1 MAAER
6 SLGELKRAIKALD
19 VPPERLA
26 QCIER
31 PDYEQLYIEAS
42 ANVSQQKKKAAE
54 EARDAA
60 ERAARTA
67 SGGGAGASGGGGGGG
82 GRGGGGGGGGSGDG
96 GGLPSLQTCLLVA
109 IAAWYAYSAFGF
121 GGGGGFDDDEGDGL
135 ALSDDDYLRGRV
147 REVRSHDAFK
157 GLLAQH
163 RDETGLPVLVDFYSS
178 WCGPCRMIAPAFKQL
193 AAEMQGRAVFAK
205 VDVNRNQE
213 SSAACGVRAMPTFQ
227 LYLDGR
233 VQESFSGADARRL
246 RHSATRLADQAERQG
261 TYVGREV
268 GAASLAVFYRRH
280 DAAKVSEA
288 ATLAA
293 QYNRSTAKLIKLL
306 RKKYGDAPEATP
318 RAAPAEPEP
327 EPEPAAEE
335 SGAAARARRQG
346 APREGGGEA
355 AGAGAAGGAAARLTT
370 RELET
375 ELRLRRGGGAAAEA
389 GAGAGAE
396 DDEEDEDEDEDGGL
410 FVPEAPHSSAAAPL
424 KVVVLG
430 GGPAGLSAAI
440 YAARAGLRPV
450 VVAPSFGGQLQ
461 GKGVDVENFPGVS
474 QATGP
479 GLVRLMRRQA
489 AVFGAL
495 MLSDVAAEVG
505 LGNRG
510 SQGRGEPFTVR
521 LNGSTAPLHV
531 RALIVATG
539 ANSRWL
545 GVAGEAEYRGGGVS
559 SCATCDGFLFRGKPV
574 LVVGGGD
581 SAAEEALLLA
591 RTSSSVTLVH
601 RRAALRASR
610 AAWAQSARW
619 CRHSSAA
626 RGALTSHTPLD
637 LHEALSVRSQRAHA
651 LPTPRLPTP
660 RLPTPRLACPHPASP
675 HSGRALADRVLAHRS
690 IRVLWNAS
698 VTRFEGAGG
707 ALTHARVRTQA
718 PAADGGG
725 ALQLTETLLEVHAAC
740 SPSPHGTLY
749 RTLHGHSAR
758 HAHGM
763 HTTCALTQW
772 ALCVHACR

>member
-1 MAAER
+1 MAAEL
-6 SLGELKRAIKALD
+6 SLGELKRAIRALD

-67 SGGGAGASGGGGGGG
+67 GGGGGGASGGGGGGG
-82 GRGGGGGGGGSGDG
+82 RRGGGGGGGGSGDG

-121 GGGGGFDDDEGDGL
+121 GGGGGLDDDEGDGL
-135 ALSDDDYLRGRV
+135 ALSDDGYLRGRV

-268 GAASLAVFYRRH
+268 GAASLAAFYRRH

-327 EPEPAAEE
+327 EPAAVE

-375 ELRLRRGGGAAAEA
+375 ELRRRRGGGAAA
-389 GAGAGAE
+389 GAGAE
-396 DDEEDEDEDEDGGL
+396 EDDEEGEDEDEDEDGGL

-440 YAARAGLRPV
+440 YAARAGLKPV

-489 AVFGAL
+489 AAFGAL
-495 MLSDVAAEVG
+495 MLSDVAAEVS
-505 LGNRG
+505 LGDRG

-521 LNGSTAPLHV
+521 LNGSTAPLHA

-545 GVAGEAEYRGGGVS
+545 GVAGEAEHRGGGVS

-601 RRAALRASR
+601 RRTALRASR
-610 AAWAQSARW
+610 AAWAHRSARW
-619 CRHSSAA
+619 CRHSPAA
-626 RGALTSHTPLD
+626 RGALTSYAPLD
-637 LHEALSVRSQRAHA
+637 R
-651 LPTPRLPTP
+651 PP
-660 RLPTPRLACPHPASP
+660 
-675 HSGRALADRVLAHRS
+675 
-690 IRVLWNAS
+690 
-698 VTRFEGAGG
+698 
-707 ALTHARVRTQA
+707 
-718 PAADGGG
+718 
-725 ALQLTETLLEVHAAC
+725 
-740 SPSPHGTLY
+740 
-749 RTLHGHSAR
+749 
-758 HAHGM
+758 
-763 HTTCALTQW
+763 
-772 ALCVHACR
+772 